1 MILAGAIAAV
11 AMLFLLFK
19 FNLRR
24 VVSFDIM
31 LDIVITFFF
40 IWIFAGTFAGMM
52 AAIIGGLIVSVV
64 LVVLKRLIPR
74 QKYGFIKTDKFP
86 YCKTGWKTINP

>member
-1 MILAGAIAAV
+1 MILAGAIAAA

-24 VVSFDIM
+24 IVSFDIM
-31 LDIVITFFF
+31 LDIIITFFF

-52 AAIIGGLIVSVV
+52 AGLVAGCIISLFL
-64 LVVLKRLIPR
+64 LVARKFVPR
-74 QKYGFIKTDKFP
+74 DKLAFVKVQGFPWRKFAWVP
-86 YCKTGWKTINP
+86 AD